1 RSASECMV
9 GRGEG
14 KSRPSVATSPK
25 RKRVH
30 ATSPTLRQVNDCT
43 VEVSISERLRSPHTC
58 RANVVETSRDLK
70 GRRASEPQVDPV
82 LLEVANE
89 EVGDAEE
96 HGQGSQAILQRGV
109 ARHNRMDRPLD
120 HVVND
125 VGGERVLAKRAKEAD
140 LKAGDIAQRDE
151 QRI

>member
-1 RSASECMV
+1 DTASAQRVRSRADSRAGSGTDRGAG
-9 GRGEG
+9 GRWLPLE
-14 KSRPSVATSPK
+14 S
-25 RKRVH
+25 
-30 ATSPTLRQVNDCT
+30 Q
-43 VEVSISERLRSPHTC
+43 
-58 RANVVETSRDLK
+58 
-70 GRRASEPQVDPV
+70 PQVDLV

-89 EVGDAEE
+89 EVGDAEK
-96 HGQGSQAILQRGV
+96 HGQGSQAILQRRV